1 MSGEIGTPRES
12 VAQSHTQAKYRKL
25 RSLTV
30 DDLKT
35 VFGSADIEEEW
46 SKCSSSLS
54 RLCQIED
61 GKTGAINPGDR
72 RALFYLVRAFRP
84 AKVLEIGTHA
94 GASTIHLATALAT
107 GARAHPAQLV
117 TVDIEDVNDSAV
129 SIWQQAG
136 LASSPRRMIDEL
148 NGTIEATFV
157 IDNSRHFFATNEEAF
172 DFIFLDGDHAAETVY
187 EEIVGALDVINE
199 NGLIVLHD
207 YFPDGRPLWSDGA
220 VISGPFT
227 ATGKLRSA
235 GIAIKVIPL
244 GRLPWRTKLGSNVT
258 SLAVITR

>member
-1 MSGEIGTPRES
+1 

-35 VFGSADIEEEW
+35 VFSSPDIEEEW
-46 SKCSSSLS
+46 SECSSSLS

-72 RALFYLVRAFRP
+72 RALFYLARAFRP
-84 AKVLEIGTHA
+84 AKVLEIGTHV
-94 GASTIHLATALAT
+94 GASTVHLGAALTT
-107 GARAHPAQLV
+107 GARSHPSRLV
-117 TVDIEDVNDSAV
+117 TVDIEDVNDSPHSV
-129 SIWQQAG
+129 WRQAG
-136 LASSPRRMIDEL
+136 LANSPKQMIDEL
-148 NGTIEATFV
+148 TGTIEATFV
-157 IDNSRHFFATNEEAF
+157 MDTSRHFFATNKETF

-187 EEIVGALDVINE
+187 EEIVSGLDVINE

-207 YFPDGRPLWSDGA
+207 YFPDGLPLWSDGE

-227 ATGKLRSA
+227 GTEKLHSA

-244 GRLPWRTKLGSNVT
+244 GPLPWPTKLGSNMT